1 MSELQTTQ
9 DLVKEI
15 LKTSPRREIQ
25 IIICYMQYMPRLA
38 GDITLI

>member
-15 LKTSPRREIQ
+15 LKTSPKAENTGST
-25 IIICYMQYMPRLA
+25 PGA
-38 GDITLI
+38 GRN